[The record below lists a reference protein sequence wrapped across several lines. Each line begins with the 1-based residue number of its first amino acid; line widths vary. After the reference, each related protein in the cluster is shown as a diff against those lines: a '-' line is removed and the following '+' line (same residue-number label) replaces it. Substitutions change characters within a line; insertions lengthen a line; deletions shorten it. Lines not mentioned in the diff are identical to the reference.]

1 MNKDFIEEAIE
12 VISYEFAHGDNY
24 WSKSI
29 FYLTNENNDK
39 RKYKNKINGYKM
51 RRNDLKNAIIILV
64 NKHNLINKN
73 DIINYIKELKNK
85 LINILNNSEVSLW
98 FYISNYEPRLKY
110 TTFKKKL
117 DNLKVIYKDNLFL
130 LILFTTYQWVNC

>member
-1 MNKDFIEEAIE
+1 
-12 VISYEFAHGDNY
+12 
-24 WSKSI
+24 
-29 FYLTNENNDK
+29 
-39 RKYKNKINGYKM
+39 M

-73 DIINYIKELKNK
+73 DIINYIKELNNK